1 MLALY
6 FFKINHIQGIENR
19 RVDTLSYRS
28 NYAKEL
34 KLEAIS
40 IL

>member
-6 FFKINHIQGIENR
+6 SFKINHIQDTENR

-28 NYAKEL
+28 NYTKES
-34 KLEAIS
+34 KLEATS